1 MLDSAPRVALVHGA
15 APVHLDGVSD
25 YVSRLAVAL
34 AETGVDPVVVPV
46 YPAAGAGWWSTVDD
60 VAGRVAAA
68 RPDVVHVQFAPSAYR
83 FSRIPGLLL
92 PGLLGRHVPLV
103 TTLHEYGDPPAGLW
117 REVERHGLLDRDAGR
132 LVPASRALVVTN
144 AAHARA
150 LHRRTGRVAV
160 RIPLAPNVDVR
171 PAPPGTRERVRAEL
185 GLPADAPLLAFF
197 GFVHPV
203 KGLRYAIEALPAL
216 RARYPRL
223 HLLVVGGF
231 GSLALPA
238 SQAHALRVELAGLAG
253 SLGLARVVTFT
264 GYRPAAE
271 ASALLSAA
279 DAAVLPFTAG
289 VTGKSGALLT
299 VLAHGLPTVV
309 TVPDEPEP
317 DLVDG
322 QTVVCATG
330 RRDAGALADAIGRVL
345 ADPALAARVAW
356 HGRRLVAA
364 RTWPGV
370 AAAHRDLYA
379 ALLPPGQVPPADSGS
394 RRDPQAPVAAGHG

>member
-1 MLDSAPRVALVHGA
+1 MLDSSPRVALVHGA

-25 YVSRLAVAL
+25 YVTRLAEAL
-34 AETGVDPVVVPV
+34 PGAGVEPVVVPV

-60 VAGRVAAA
+60 VAARVAAV

-92 PGLLGRHVPLV
+92 PSVLGRWVPLV
-103 TTLHEYGDPPAGLW
+103 TTLHEYGDPPGVVW
-117 REVERHGLLDRDAGR
+117 REVERYGLLDRDAGR
-132 LVPASRALVVTN
+132 LVPASRTLVVTN

-150 LHRRTGRVAV
+150 VLRRTGRTAV
-160 RIPLAPNVDVR
+160 RIPLAPNVDVA

-185 GLPADAPLLAFF
+185 GLPADAPVLAFF

-203 KGLRYAIEALPAL
+203 KGLRYLIEALPAL
-216 RARYPRL
+216 RTRYPAA

-231 GSLALPA
+231 GSLALPPTA
-238 SQAHALRVELAGLAG
+238 AHAFRVELASLAG
-253 SLGLARVVTFT
+253 RLGLARAVTFT

-279 DAAVLPFTAG
+279 DVAVLPFTAG

-309 TVPDEPEP
+309 TVPDQPEP

-322 QTVVCATG
+322 HTVVCAPG
-330 RRDAGALADAIGRVL
+330 RRDPRALVGAVGRLL
-345 ADPALAARVAW
+345 ADPGLAARVAQG
-356 HGRRLVAA
+356 GRRLVAA

-379 ALLPPGQVPPADSGS
+379 ALMPARS
-394 RRDPQAPVAAGHG
+394 RAPVPTGG